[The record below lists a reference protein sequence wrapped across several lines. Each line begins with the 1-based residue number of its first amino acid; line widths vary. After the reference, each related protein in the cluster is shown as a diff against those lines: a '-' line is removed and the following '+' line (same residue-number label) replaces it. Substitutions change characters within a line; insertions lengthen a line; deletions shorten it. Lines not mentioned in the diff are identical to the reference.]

1 MKEKSSIYK
10 SDVLEMFDRTKMSRF
25 DMLDFATRNE
35 AEITIRVNPKG
46 ESTLQIIEQTKD
58 KVYFYELSQGD
69 TSIRYQEVE
78 RKK

>member
-1 MKEKSSIYK
+1 
-10 SDVLEMFDRTKMSRF
+10 MSRF